1 MNKVTIS
8 IKYLKTSQMY
18 VKFKINIT
26 YVYISYWLSICLYIL
41 KTNSKNYYFIKNKLY
56 ICKYFSLQYHKSAWL
71 MNKESAESLTVVL
84 MNAACHCC
92 MRGRMKIKRVSG
104 YSQVVMRRL
113 LSTIILKIDLPIRVK
128 SVESSDDEL
137 NRARPEI
144 NYHLKTSSGGHKQ
157 PRPCQ

>member
-1 MNKVTIS
+1 
-8 IKYLKTSQMY
+8 MY

-26 YVYISYWLSICLYIL
+26 YVYIPIDCQFVF
-41 KTNSKNYYFIKNKLY
+41 TFSKSNQRTNYYFIKNKLY

-92 MRGRMKIKRVSG
+92 MRGRMEIKRVSG
-104 YSQVVMRRL
+104 FSQVVIRRL
-113 LSTIILKIDLPIRVK
+113 LSTIITKIDLPIRVK

-144 NYHLKTSSGGHKQ
+144 NYHLKTSNGRHKQ
-157 PRPCQ
+157 LRPCQ